1 MEVYDR
7 EKQIQYMT
15 PLFSIAGP
23 DDISRLMSLY
33 KSCVF
38 PDGKF
43 NDAMYLKKAREFM
56 KKMRSVNLS
65 IKPS

>member
-1 MEVYDR
+1 MAVYDR
-7 EKQIQYMT
+7 EKQIQYMS

-23 DDISRLMSLY
+23 DDVSRLMSLY
-33 KSCVF
+33 KNCVF

-56 KKMRSVNLS
+56 TKMRSVDFK
-65 IKPS
+65 IKS